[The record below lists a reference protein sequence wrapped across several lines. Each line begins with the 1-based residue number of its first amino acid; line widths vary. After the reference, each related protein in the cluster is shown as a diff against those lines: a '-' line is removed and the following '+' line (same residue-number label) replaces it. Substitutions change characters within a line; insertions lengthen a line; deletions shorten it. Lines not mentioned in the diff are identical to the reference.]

1 MCKPIFYKSKHC
13 ENLAVLLQGGEKEM
27 SCCGEP
33 MTRLE
38 ANTSE
43 GASEKHLP
51 VVKKEGDKIHVQ
63 VGSVSHPMSEEH
75 SIQWIYLATRQ
86 GGQIKQLE
94 SHQPPE
100 ACFSV
105 CGGDEPLEA
114 YAWCNLHGL
123 WKTKI

>member
-1 MCKPIFYKSKHC
+1 
-13 ENLAVLLQGGEKEM
+13 M

-75 SIQWIYLATRQ
+75 SIQWIYLATRR

-100 ACFSV
+100 ACFSASPHTPETV
-105 CGGDEPLEA
+105 RHTLRSPGRNAPPPNISGT
-114 YAWCNLHGL
+114 G
-123 WKTKI
+123 